1 MTNDAGRPGDALVLT
16 KALGVGVAVRAARS
30 GDPSGLDAAV
40 ASMLASN
47 GPASA
52 AALRH
57 GVRAA
62 TDVTGFG
69 LLGHLRELA
78 AASGTSAEL
87 DADALP
93 LLPGALELA
102 EAGHET
108 GGAGRNRAFVGPSVD
123 VEPGVPAA
131 VLALCF
137 DPQTSGGLLPGAAVV
152 GRLAAGPAGR
162 IRVGANG

>member
-1 MTNDAGRPGDALVLT
+1 
-16 KALGVGVAVRAARS
+16 VRAARS
-30 GDPSGLDAAV
+30 GDPSVLEAAV

-52 AALRH
+52 AALAH

-62 TDVTGFG
+62 TDVTCFG

-78 AASGTSAEL
+78 AGSGVSAEL
-87 DADALP
+87 DAAALP

-108 GGAGRNRAFVGPSVD
+108 GGAGRNRDFVDPHVTFA
-123 VEPGVPAA
+123 PHVPEA
-131 VLALCF
+131 LRALCF
-137 DPQTSGGLLPGAAVV
+137 DPQTSGGLLLAVPPERLDALLADLPGAAAV
-152 GRLAAGPAGR
+152 GRLAAGPAGG
-162 IRVGANG
+162 IRVGASRPA